1 MQPSRN
7 VRWAYGVRFST
18 LPLFHLSYDKNGNW
32 FAVLTAKQRIYFVVF
47 ADSEK
52 RIYKYANKLNTKGA
66 YLWKKQL
73 QYLQLKK
80 QENY

>member
-7 VRWAYGVRFST
+7 VRWAYGVRIST
-18 LPLFHLSYDKNGNW
+18 LPYFTCHMTSMEIDSLFQMDFCRL
-32 FAVLTAKQRIYFVVF
+32 